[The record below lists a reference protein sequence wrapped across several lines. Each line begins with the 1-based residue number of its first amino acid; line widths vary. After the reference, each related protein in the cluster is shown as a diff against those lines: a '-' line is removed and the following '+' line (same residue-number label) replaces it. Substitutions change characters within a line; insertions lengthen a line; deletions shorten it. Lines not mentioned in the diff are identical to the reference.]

1 MYKYIF
7 AVLFMLLGIKGYMNY
22 NSYPKTFKSPC
33 HSSSDHDEESYDMSA
48 KWNPCG
54 RERPVFFNEHDAPE
68 KEPTDKEKIPWKWK
82 SPKKDKNHKKHRKG
96 SRIINAFGFLCKHG
110 GNRNGSKYVDMQ
122 VEGK

>member
-22 NSYPKTFKSPC
+22 NSYPKVFKSPC
-33 HSSSDHDEESYDMSA
+33 HSSSDHDEESYDSSA
-48 KWNPCG
+48 NSKWDPIG
-54 RERPVFFNEHDAPE
+54 RQKPVYFSEQDPPE
-68 KEPTDKEKIPWKWK
+68 NIKKTWKW
-82 SPKKDKNHKKHRKG
+82 SNPKKDKNHKKPKKG